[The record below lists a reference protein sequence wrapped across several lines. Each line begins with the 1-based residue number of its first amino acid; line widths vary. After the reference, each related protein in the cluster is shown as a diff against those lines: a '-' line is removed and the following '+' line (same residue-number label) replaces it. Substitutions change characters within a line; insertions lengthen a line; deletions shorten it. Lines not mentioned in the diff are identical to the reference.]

1 MKRLVTGGRLAALAI
16 LLIALFALYVTRL
29 YKLQIVEGEEAYEAS
44 TNSIVSYETV
54 AAARGNLLDRY
65 GRMLVSNRNCN
76 NLTIDESELFYVGET
91 ARSDNDINADILE
104 LCRIIRLYGDDYND
118 ELPISLAP
126 PFEFKENMSDIE
138 TELMHAWMTA
148 NGLRTDA
155 SAVEVMAKMRSRY
168 GIDNNYSA
176 EDMRIIAGVR
186 YSVNVRYVINTSD
199 YTYAQDVSIETIT
212 AIMESGIGGIDV
224 QVSYI
229 REYNTQ
235 YAAHI
240 LGYTGLMTAEDY
252 EKYKDL
258 GYSFNASVGKE
269 GAELAFEQYLHGT
282 DGTAAVTRTS
292 EGVVTGTIYRN
303 SKGEDTT
310 PQPGNHVYLTIDLE
324 LQAMAEQVLASYIE
338 AENETREQD
347 ALLYAV
353 YGKKGDD
360 PIPGGAIVAVDCKT
374 GEPLCMASYPTF
386 NLETRLDD
394 YDELL
399 ANENAPLF
407 NRCLLGTF
415 SPGSTFK
422 LCTALA
428 GLCEGAVSLGEE
440 IYCSGQFT
448 AYEVAGYAPY
458 CWQLVGHSN
467 MDLVNGIINSCNVYF
482 FTVGDRLGNEK
493 LYNYASRLGLG
504 QPTGIEL
511 PETNGFVASPDR
523 KAQIYKGTEDAQWYA
538 GDTLQMSIG
547 QGVTQVTPLQIARY
561 VAAVA
566 NSGTVY
572 NCSVLKSVTSYD
584 YSENV
589 YEREPDVYDEIEADP
604 EIWDGIHEGMYG
616 VTHNG
621 NGSAVSVFGDF
632 SMVEVAGKTG
642 TTQNVGTND
651 GLFVC
656 YAPFDDPEIA
666 IAVALTNG
674 GAGAYVAAM
683 ARQVL
688 EYYFSFKESTA
699 QFESEMTLLR

>member
-1 MKRLVTGGRLAALAI
+1 MKRLVSGGRLTALAL
-16 LLIALFALYVTRL
+16 LLIALLTLYISRL

-65 GRMLVSNRNCN
+65 GRTLVSNRNCN
-76 NLTIDESELFYVGET
+76 NLTIDEADLFYVGET
-91 ARSDNDINADILE
+91 RRSDDDINADILE
-104 LCRIIRLYGDDYND
+104 LCRIIQLYGDTYND
-118 ELPISLAP
+118 ELPISAAP
-126 PFEFKENMSDIE
+126 PFEFKENMSEIE
-138 TELMHAWMTA
+138 TMLMQAWMTA
-148 NGLRTDA
+148 NGLKTDA

-224 QVSYI
+224 AVSYI

-240 LGYTGLMTAEDY
+240 LGYTGLMTAEEY

-269 GAELAFEQYLHGT
+269 GAEYAFEEYLHGT
-282 DGTAAVTRTS
+282 DGTAAVTRTAD
-292 EGVVTGTIYRN
+292 GVVTSTIYRN
-303 SKGEDTT
+303 AEGEDTT
-310 PQPGNHVYLTIDLE
+310 PEPGNNVYLTIDLE
-324 LQAMAEQVLASYIE
+324 LQAMAEQVLSSYIT
-338 AENETREQD
+338 AENKTREQE
-347 ALLYAV
+347 AQLYAV
-353 YGKKGDD
+353 YGKEVDD

-386 NLETRLDD
+386 SLETRLDD

-399 ANENAPLF
+399 ADENAPLF

-422 LCTALA
+422 LCTAVAALS
-428 GLCEGAVSLGEE
+428 EGAASLAEE
-440 IYCSGQFT
+440 IFCSGKFT
-448 AYEVAGYAPY
+448 EYEVAGYAPN
-458 CWQLVGHSN
+458 CWLLTGHSN
-467 MDLVNGIINSCNVYF
+467 MDLINGIINSCNVYF
-482 FTVGDRLGNEK
+482 FTLGDRLGNEK
-493 LYNYASRLGLG
+493 LYEYATAFGLG
-504 QPTGIEL
+504 QSTGIEL
-511 PETNGFVASPDR
+511 PETKGFVASPDQ
-523 KAQIYKGTEDAQWYA
+523 KARIYKGTEDANWYS
-538 GDTLQMSIG
+538 GDTLQMAIG
-547 QGVTQVTPLQIARY
+547 QSVTQVTPLQIARY

-572 NCSVLKSVTSYD
+572 NCSVLKSVASYD
-584 YSENV
+584 YSENL
-589 YEREPDVYDEIEADP
+589 YEREPEEYGTVKSDP
-604 EIWDGIHEGMYG
+604 EIWDAVHEGMYG

-621 NGSAVSVFGDF
+621 NGSAFSVFSGF
-632 SMVEVAGKTG
+632 TLVEVAGKTG

-656 YAPFDDPEIA
+656 YAPYDDPEIA

-674 GAGAYVAAM
+674 GAGAYVANM
-683 ARQVL
+683 AKQVL
-688 EYYFSFKESTA
+688 EYYFTFKESTA